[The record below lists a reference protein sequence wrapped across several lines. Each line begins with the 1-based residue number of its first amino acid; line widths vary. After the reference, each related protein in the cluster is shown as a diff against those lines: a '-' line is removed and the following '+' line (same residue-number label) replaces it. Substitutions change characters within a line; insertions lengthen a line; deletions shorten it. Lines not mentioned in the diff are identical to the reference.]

1 MNPKSRL
8 PALLAFAL
16 ALLAFASGD
25 VFATDDGDFTATAT
39 VGGGDAG
46 ATAIITKYEWRMT
59 RGALTS
65 VYKFHPDYTWE
76 ESWRGETKTGRWQPE
91 GGNGVSIG
99 HFRFELENNGAQL
112 RRSDKQIWKRG
123 AALASAAGAADLA
136 PQLAGFE
143 WRLAIGQNTSVYIF
157 YSDHTWEE
165 NYKHGVKGGRWRQTG
180 AKSFSVGAF
189 QFHIEDNG
197 AALRRS
203 DNKIWQRAAAPA
215 PLAAAAGAPDIV
227 PAASS
232 PATPN
237 YWCTWW
243 SQADGRHDKAVRA
256 AVALAFD
263 GDQGNPG
270 QRDGLN
276 EEIVFGKNGW
286 AGDWP
291 GVRGDLFLV
300 LDDGWDVPYGLD
312 SAKSR
317 APFGSCIP
325 DDTRWP
331 SLSGKTPAQKLKLLN
346 DRARA
351 AGWRGLGLWLA
362 VQTQG
367 ETGKPGDPKTSLADF
382 TAYWKER
389 VLWCREAGIEYWKAD
404 WGVHNHEPEFRRA
417 MTALARQYH
426 PALIIEHAV
435 CMPPI
440 NGLSL
445 DKNTGKITGGG
456 RFENNPKRY
465 LDEAAATLA
474 FSDVLRTYDI
484 VGPTVKVTTLDRAAH
499 FAATAAR
506 LGSPVILNLEDSV
519 CEAAALACSFGAM
532 RGRRSALKNEV
543 VAAAR
548 WARIAPAVP
557 VVKLPFV
564 TNGKTLRDTS
574 DFSKVN
580 HWYQVTAGKKGVYQT
595 APAVIARGLP
605 PPKVTS
611 ACGGGLPYV
620 LATLHPNG
628 ALAVCAAARA
638 PATGTDPLVTPPA
651 DIEVDVECINRKIG
665 LFGAF
670 NTISFPLSA
679 KGKIRVW
686 AQDLIKDQAV
696 DITNEVRAENARLT
710 LPGAVLQRL
719 RARASA
725 ADLSMPAAVVFV
737 EII

>member
-1 MNPKSRL
+1 MGNPRRSHPVL
-8 PALLAFAL
+8 AALAFL
-16 ALLAFASGD
+16 AIAGASA
-25 VFATDDGDFTATAT
+25 FATDDGDFTVAAGD
-39 VGGGDAG
+39 GGNDG
-46 ATAIITKYEWRMT
+46 ASAIITKFEWRMT
-59 RGALTS
+59 RGELTS
-65 VYKFHPDYTWE
+65 VYKFHPDFTWE
-76 ESWRGETKTGRWQPE
+76 ESWRGEVKTGRWQPE
-91 GGNGVSIG
+91 GETGVSIG
-99 HFRFELENNGAQL
+99 PFRFEIENNGAQL
-112 RRSDKQIWKRG
+112 RRSDQQVWKRG
-123 AALASAAGAADLA
+123 PAVAIAAGAADLA
-136 PQLAGFE
+136 PALAGFE
-143 WRLAIGQNTSVYIF
+143 WRLTSGRNTSVYIF
-157 YSDHTWEE
+157 YPDRTWEE
-165 NYKHGVKGGRWRQTG
+165 NYKGGVKGGRWRQTG
-180 AKSFSVGAF
+180 ANSFSIGAF
-189 QFHIEDNG
+189 QFHIENNG
-197 AALRRS
+197 AGLRRA
-203 DNKIWQRAAAPA
+203 DNKVWQRAAAPA
-215 PLAAAAGAPDIV
+215 PLVSAAGAAPGLV
-227 PAASS
+227 PAAPSL
-232 PATPN
+232 ATPN

-243 SQADGRHDKAVRA
+243 SQADGRQSKSVRA

-331 SLSGKTPAQKLKLLN
+331 SCTGAPAQRLKKLN
-346 DRARA
+346 DMAKAR
-351 AGWRGLGLWLA
+351 GWRGLGLWIA
-362 VQTQG
+362 VQKQG
-367 ETGKPGDPKTSLADF
+367 EGGAAGGKASLDEF
-382 TAYWKER
+382 MQYWKER

-417 MTALARQYH
+417 MTELAHQYH

-445 DKNTGKITGGG
+445 DKNSGRLTGGG
-456 RFENNPKRY
+456 RFENNPRRY
-465 LDEAAATLA
+465 LDEAAVTLGFA
-474 FSDVLRTYDI
+474 DVFRTYDI
-484 VGPTVKVTTLDRAAH
+484 VGPTVKVSTLDRTAH
-499 FAATAAR
+499 FAATAAQ

-543 VAAAR
+543 VAAVR

-557 VVKLPFV
+557 AAKLPFA

-574 DFSKVN
+574 DFTKIN
-580 HWYQVTAGKKGVYQT
+580 HWYKVTAGKKGVHQA

-628 ALAVCAAARA
+628 SLAVCAAARA
-638 PATGTDPLVTPPA
+638 PAIGADPLVTPPA
-651 DIEVDVECINRKIG
+651 GIEVDVDCLNRKIG

-670 NTISFPLSA
+670 HSVSFPLSP

-686 AQDLIKDQAV
+686 AQDLTRDNAV
-696 DITNEVRAENARLT
+696 DITSEVRVANARLT
-710 LPGAVLQRL
+710 IDGGILQRL

-725 ADLSMPAAVVFV
+725 SDLSMPAAVVFV
-737 EII
+737 EPM